1 MEATKMFINRG
12 MDKEDVVHIY
22 TKEYYSTIKKN
33 KIMSIAQTWMDLAVI
48 LLRNKSDREDKYYRI
63 SLTSN
68 LK

>member
-1 MEATKMFINRG
+1 
-12 MDKEDVVHIY
+12 MDKEGARYIY
-22 TKEYYSTIKKN
+22 TMEYYSTIKKN
-33 KIMSIAQTWMDLAVI
+33 KIMSFAQTWMDLAVI